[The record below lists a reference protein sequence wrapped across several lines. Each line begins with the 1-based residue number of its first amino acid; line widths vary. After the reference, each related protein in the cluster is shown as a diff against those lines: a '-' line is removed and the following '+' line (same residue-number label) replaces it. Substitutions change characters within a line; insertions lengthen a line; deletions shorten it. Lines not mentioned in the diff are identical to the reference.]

1 MLPLGF
7 SVLFPVICTLVTL
20 HLNTD
25 GALGLGKHKY
35 SLFDDGLHY
44 ALEFSNKPTDDAE
57 REQLAVTLEKLYQ
70 VSMGPSQPT
79 TGLRGPLPNRE
90 PPADTPSSATAGREW
105 ATPARSR
112 PLAGAPGMLC
122 SLAPAV
128 CLFVPDAGQYQCHRR
143 RAR

>member
-1 MLPLGF
+1 VLPLDF
-7 SVLFPVICTLVTL
+7 SVLFPVICTLATL

-70 VSMGPSQPT
+70 VNVGPSRPT
-79 TGLRGPLPNRE
+79 TGLRGPLLIRE
-90 PPADTPSSATAGREW
+90 PPADTASSATAGREW
-105 ATPARSR
+105 
-112 PLAGAPGMLC
+112 PGRQPDRALSQMPRAC
-122 SLAPAV
+122 CAVSAPAV
-128 CLFVPDAGQYQCHRR
+128 CLFVPDAGQY
-143 RAR
+143 